1 MLRFIYFFFISL
13 KLHEYS
19 AALEDVRGGFVSRR
33 ACKYLHLLAVVV
45 TGLWGS
51 CEHLTFHFGPYVYVL
66 TRAYSLHRLQ
76 RSSNFGVNKR

>member
-1 MLRFIYFFFISL
+1 MSVEEWRDAGTLFFRAWTETMLRFIYLFFISF

-45 TGLWGS
+45 TGLWGI
-51 CEHLTFHFGPYVYVL
+51 L
-66 TRAYSLHRLQ
+66 
-76 RSSNFGVNKR
+76 

>member
-1 MLRFIYFFFISL
+1 MRRRRGESVRRGTEGSRDVILQSVDGNDAAIYLFIFFISF

-45 TGLWGS
+45 TGLWGI
-51 CEHLTFHFGPYVYVL
+51 L
-66 TRAYSLHRLQ
+66 
-76 RSSNFGVNKR
+76 